1 MSCGLAGPVMAVY
14 QQKVQESSS
23 SVHKDGC
30 LCWSLEYT
38 GILEAG
44 SVATEGTNLAEG
56 AQEQKLPSTT
66 SFL

>member
-14 QQKVQESSS
+14 QQEVQEPSS
-23 SVHKDGC
+23 SVHTDGRH
-30 LCWSLEYT
+30 CWSLVYT

-44 SVATEGTNLAEG
+44 PAATEGTNLPEG
-56 AQEQKLPSTT
+56 AQEQKLPSST